1 VNRPQA
7 REPGLGVKGNTPHLA
22 DNGKGVNHAGLREP
36 GLGVVGNLPRL
47 TNGTGAVSAGLRDP
61 GLGVWADRQHLGDN
75 GQGVHHAS
83 AREPGLGVSAD
94 VPRLGNNG
102 QGACSPGLREPGL
115 GVTGNPPELVNGGR
129 GVNRPQAREPGLGV
143 KGNFPQLSASGGVA
157 NPGAREPGLGAGD
170 TDEPEPF
177 TYHPLTMPEIRRWFG
192 YLSARL
198 RHVRIVNGDWSRVV
212 TSGAAL
218 TLQVRMKGTAH
229 TGVFLDPPYGDV
241 GRVSLY
247 GKHEDFTVAEQVR
260 AWALTRGDDPKWRI
274 VYAGYDEEGA
284 ELERAGWTAV
294 EWFRNGYL
302 TGGMGNVAGT
312 AADGKKGH
320 QQHRERLWLSPHCLR
335 PAEHV
340 EGALW

>member
-1 VNRPQA
+1 VNRPQ
-7 REPGLGVKGNTPHLA
+7 G
-22 DNGKGVNHAGLREP
+22 REP
-36 GLGVVGNLPRL
+36 GLGVVGNRP
-47 TNGTGAVSAGLRDP
+47 
-61 GLGVWADRQHLGDN
+61 HLAN
-75 GQGVHHAS
+75 SGQ
-83 AREPGLGVSAD
+83 
-94 VPRLGNNG
+94 
-102 QGACSPGLREPGL
+102 
-115 GVTGNPPELVNGGR
+115 

-143 KGNFPQLSASGGVA
+143 EQP
-157 NPGAREPGLGAGD
+157 
-170 TDEPEPF
+170 DEPEPF

-198 RHVRIVNGDWSRVV
+198 RHVRIVNGDWTRVV

-218 TLQVRMKGTAH
+218 TLQVWMKDTAA

-241 GRVSLY
+241 GRVTLY

-284 ELERAGWTAV
+284 DLEAAGWTAV

-302 TGGMGNVAGT
+302 TGGMGNTAGT
-312 AADGKKGH
+312 AADGTKGH